1 MTTLEAILL
10 GLVQGLSEFLPV
22 SSSGHLVLGRALL
35 GIQSEDL
42 VFEVIVH
49 FGTLLAVFTVLGG
62 RIRELAFG
70 CIRREASSWR
80 MLLLLLVGTVP
91 AGAAGF
97 FFEDYV
103 AFAFGSPAAAA
114 GCLVAT
120 GIVLWST
127 RFVTGSREEIGFG
140 DALMI
145 GFAQALAILPGISRS
160 GLTICAGL
168 WRGVDGREAA
178 SFSFLLSIPV
188 ILGATALKTGDLFA
202 HPPNWNVGGP
212 LVVGLAVAFASGV
225 VAIRWLFAV
234 LRGGRLDRFS
244 YYCWAIGFAALA
256 IFRLHS

>member
-1 MTTLEAILL
+1 MTILEAILL

-22 SSSGHLVLGRALL
+22 SSSGHLVLAQALF
-35 GIQSEDL
+35 GIQPGDL

-62 RIRELAFG
+62 RIRALASG
-70 CIRREASSWR
+70 CIRREAASLR
-80 MLLLLLVGTVP
+80 MLMLLLVGTVP

-103 AFAFGSPAAAA
+103 AFAFGSPVTAS

-127 RFVTGSREEIGFG
+127 RFVTGRREEIGCV
-140 DALMI
+140 DALLI
-145 GFAQALAILPGISRS
+145 GLAQAFAILPGISRS
-160 GLTICAGL
+160 GLTISAGL
-168 WRGVDGREAA
+168 WRGVEGREAA

-188 ILGATALKTGDLFA
+188 ILGATALKTGDLIA
-202 HPPNWNVGGP
+202 HPPDWNIVGY
-212 LVVGLAVAFASGV
+212 LVAGLVAAFVSGV
-225 VAIRWLFAV
+225 VAIRWLFAM

-244 YYCWAIGFAALA
+244 YYCWAIGSAALA
-256 IFRLHS
+256 IFWLHS

>member
-1 MTTLEAILL
+1 MTTLEAVLL

-35 GIQSEDL
+35 GIQSGDL

-62 RIRELAFG
+62 RIRALVSG
-70 CIRREASSWR
+70 CIRRDAASLR

-103 AFAFGSPAAAA
+103 ARAFGSPAAAA

-127 RFVTGSREEIGFG
+127 RFVTARRDEVGFG
-140 DALMI
+140 DALLI
-145 GFAQALAILPGISRS
+145 GLAQALAILPGISRS
-160 GLTICAGL
+160 GLTISAGM
-168 WRGVDGREAA
+168 WRGVEGREAA
-178 SFSFLLSIPV
+178 TFSFLLSIPV
-188 ILGATALKTGDLFA
+188 ILGATALKAGSLVAD
-202 HPPNWNVGGP
+202 PPDWNVVGP
-212 LVVGLAVAFASGV
+212 LVVGLAAAIASGV

-244 YYCWAIGFAALA
+244 YYCWAIGFVALA